1 MERFKANSLF
11 SGVILTVA
19 VVVGFSLIFA
29 CATAPKKAQEGPV
42 ATIKACSSAEVISV
56 NYFLG
61 KSKFSGGDKLHIKLG
76 LKNISD
82 KPKRYRVSID
92 LPDGG
97 SGGGFYPRTGKPP
110 VLKPGQEMVQTFPM
124 FSDRIPESVTIR
136 IEEI

>member
-1 MERFKANSLF
+1 MEKFKPNSLF
-11 SGVILTVA
+11 PGVILTIA
-19 VVVGFSLIFA
+19 VIFGLSLMFA
-29 CATAPKKAQEGPV
+29 CATAQKKAEEGPV
-42 ATIKACSSAEVISV
+42 ATIDACSSAEVTTL

-61 KSKFSGGDKLHIKLG
+61 KSKFSGGEKLHIKLG
-76 LKNISD
+76 IKNISD

-97 SGGGFYPRTGKPP
+97 SGGGFYPRKGKPP
-110 VLKPGQEMVQTFPM
+110 VLKPGEEKVRTFPM

>member
-29 CATAPKKAQEGPV
+29 YATAPKKAQEGPV
-42 ATIKACSSAEVISV
+42 ATIKACSSAEVTTL

-76 LKNISD
+76 IKNISD
-82 KPKRYRVSID
+82 KENV
-92 LPDGG
+92 
-97 SGGGFYPRTGKPP
+97 TG
-110 VLKPGQEMVQTFPM
+110 QA
-124 FSDRIPESVTIR
+124 
-136 IEEI
+136 